1 MVTPVMARNAN
12 AQGQIMKKK
21 FMSQSRWDVND
32 MMTPIFIE
40 EIGRLYID
48 IWNITANDYVKKS
61 E

>member
-1 MVTPVMARNAN
+1 
-12 AQGQIMKKK
+12 MKKK

-32 MMTPIFIE
+32 MMTPIFID